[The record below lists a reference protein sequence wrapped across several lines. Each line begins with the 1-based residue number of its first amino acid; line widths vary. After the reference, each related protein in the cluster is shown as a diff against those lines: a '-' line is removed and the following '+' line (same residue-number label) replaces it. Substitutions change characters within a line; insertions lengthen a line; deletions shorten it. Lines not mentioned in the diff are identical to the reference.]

1 MLKVYEL
8 HKDNFINER
17 SGGYIIV
24 YTLFNKYD
32 RLVVNNAHSGKK
44 MLKRR
49 LMQVFEIKTLHARI
63 IMTS

>member
-44 MLKRR
+44 NA
-49 LMQVFEIKTLHARI
+49 KTASYASLRNKNI
-63 IMTS
+63 TC